1 MVGINCN
8 GLNSKWQSFDKIIHD
23 LKPCAFFLQETKLP
37 PKQHF
42 KSDTSEYVIFRLE
55 REKSRG
61 GGIALGVI
69 QDLNPILIRMG
80 NDSTEAISVKIHVNK
95 FEVRLIVGYGAQEND
110 RQAKLHEISQN
121 ERKKLLWDF
130 LEGEINEAESMEQ
143 GLVIQLD
150 ANAHLGSN
158 IIKGDPNK
166 MNSNGIMFNDF
177 LKRNPAITVVNSL
190 KLCEGLITRRRE
202 TTRGI
207 EESVLDFFIV
217 NEKMVQYLTKMR
229 VDEEEQYVLTNF
241 VQKNKNKGV
250 KKSDHRTL
258 ILDLNIQFT
267 KIKPDLKEV
276 FNFKSEYCQNKFKT
290 ITEQETKLVE
300 CLNSDIALEEKAKI
314 WQKTL
319 ESVFHKS
326 FTKIRVKNSKKKSNS
341 QDTMLISER
350 KSLLKQIARKPNDE
364 ATTRLTEIEDQLC
377 ETYFKSETSN
387 MKEKLNLAFKN
398 DSTNGTKSAWT
409 IYRKLRPKY
418 KPVIPVGKK
427 NNLGIIVTNH
437 IELKKALSRN
447 ICLAA

>member
-1 MVGINCN
+1 MKMVGINCN

-37 PKQHF
+37 PKQQF
-42 KSDTSEYVIFRLE
+42 KNDTSEYVIFRLE

-217 NEKMVQYLTKMR
+217 NEKMVQYLTQIR
-229 VDEEEQYVLTNF
+229 IDEKEQYVLTNF

-276 FNFKSEYCQNKFKT
+276 F
-290 ITEQETKLVE
+290 
-300 CLNSDIALEEKAKI
+300 
-314 WQKTL
+314 
-319 ESVFHKS
+319 
-326 FTKIRVKNSKKKSNS
+326 
-341 QDTMLISER
+341 
-350 KSLLKQIARKPNDE
+350 
-364 ATTRLTEIEDQLC
+364 
-377 ETYFKSETSN
+377 
-387 MKEKLNLAFKN
+387 
-398 DSTNGTKSAWT
+398 
-409 IYRKLRPKY
+409 
-418 KPVIPVGKK
+418 
-427 NNLGIIVTNH
+427 
-437 IELKKALSRN
+437 
-447 ICLAA
+447 